1 MNNLSEM
8 DFHTLLA
15 EIYRVNTNEKVMD
28 MDIFIDNGDDVT
40 FDGEILLSNP
50 KGSETVYLGNTLEIY
65 DEFGEEYFLTNKQ
78 EQVIKKLLSTTSID
92 NDSEI
97 EED

>member
-15 EIYRVNTNEKVMD
+15 EIYRVNTNEKGRS
-28 MDIFIDNGDDVT
+28 ISIGIYEDVT
-40 FDGEILLSNP
+40 FDGHILLGKP
-50 KGSETVYLGNTLEIY
+50 RGTETVYLGNTLEIY

-78 EQVIKKLLSTTSID
+78 EQVIQKLLSTTSID

>member
-15 EIYRVNTNEKVMD
+15 EIYRINTNDKGCSLSVYISE
-28 MDIFIDNGDDVT
+28 DVT

-50 KGSETVYLGNTLEIY
+50 RGSETVYLGNTLEIY
-65 DEFGEEYFLTNKQ
+65 DEFGEEYLLTGKQ
-78 EQVIKKLLSTTSID
+78 EQVIKKLLSTSDIN

-97 EED
+97 EEY

>member
-15 EIYRVNTNEKVMD
+15 EIYRVNANEKGHP
-28 MDIFIDNGDDVT
+28 ISIGIYEDVT

-78 EQVIKKLLSTTSID
+78 EQVIKKLLTTSNID

>member
-15 EIYRVNTNEKVMD
+15 EIYRVNTNEKGHP
-28 MDIFIDNGDDVT
+28 ISIGIYEDVT
-40 FDGEILLSNP
+40 FDGDILLSNP
-50 KGSETVYLGNTLEIY
+50 RGSETVYLGNTLEIY

-78 EQVIKKLLSTTSID
+78 EQVIKKLLSTSDID

>member
-15 EIYRVNTNEKVMD
+15 EIYRVNTNEKGCS
-28 MDIFIDNGDDVT
+28 ISIGIYEDVT

-78 EQVIKKLLSTTSID
+78 EQVIQKLLSTTSID